1 MRSKTSAV
9 WIFLLALG
17 LAVPA
22 SGQSRTDRE
31 KMAAQSEL
39 AMAEAALASAEAAGA
54 ATNAR
59 ELYGEAA
66 DRLRLARTNWNNND
80 RKAREEAGRRAV
92 EARHAAMAAE
102 AQARLVGTNVEV
114 RTLRTDI
121 NNNGGN
127 AVMVDLYDPP
137 ALISRGTTSRDRVI
151 VAETAVKNARAAG
164 AERFAA
170 KELEQLEG
178 NLDTARMLVERN
190 NRPSPNADHLAY
202 IAEMTA
208 RRLEYQA
215 RLNQVTPHLTTF
227 RAERTRLTQRVQD
240 NRVAEEQQRRIE
252 AEREAAELREQLVLT
267 EAELGER
274 LAENREARI
283 AAEQRLD
290 ILIDRYETALS
301 QRGVSSAEVEQLRRE
316 MEDQRVALR
325 TIQERE
331 LLSESSMGNQIASL
345 EQSLQRERNEGR
357 LTADVL
363 AQREDELRRQRAELD
378 RLRQEREA
386 SERRRAEAESARAA
400 ALAEAERL
408 RAAAQSQA
416 AAAQSQAAAA
426 QSQAT
431 QLRENL
437 AQTSAAL
444 EETRTELAR
453 REAADRERIT
463 TMQQELAKLAET
475 RNTERGFIVTLPGLF
490 FDSGKSALKP
500 GARNTLA
507 KIADQL
513 RAGHDAQISI
523 EGHTDSVGSEEYNQA
538 LSEKRAAAVRDY
550 LVSRGIA
557 GAKIN
562 IAGQGE
568 TAPVASNDTPA
579 GRQQNRRVELVIAT
593 PQQ

>member
-54 ATNAR
+54 ATHAR
-59 ELYGEAA
+59 ELHGEAA
-66 DRLRLARTNWNNND
+66 DRLRLARTNWNHND
-80 RKAREEAGRRAV
+80 RRTREEAGRRAV

-102 AQARLVGTNVEV
+102 AQARLVATNVEV
-114 RTLRTDI
+114 RTLRTEI

-127 AVMVDLYDPP
+127 AVTVDLYDPP
-137 ALISRGTTSRDRVI
+137 ATISRGTTSRDRVI
-151 VAETAVKNARAAG
+151 VAETALRNARAAG

-170 KELEQLEG
+170 NELERLEG
-178 NLDTARMLVERN
+178 NLETARTLVERN
-190 NRPSPNADHLAY
+190 NRRSDSAEHLAY
-202 IAEMTA
+202 VAEMIA
-208 RRLEYQA
+208 RRLEYEA
-215 RLNQVTPHLTTF
+215 RLQAVTPHLTTF
-227 RAERTRLTQRVQD
+227 RAERTRLTARAQD
-240 NRVAEEQQRRIE
+240 TRVADEQQRRIE
-252 AEREAAELREQLVLT
+252 AEREAAELREQLVMT

-274 LAENREARI
+274 LAEDRAARI

-290 ILIDRYETALS
+290 LLIDRYETALA
-301 QRGVSSAEVEQLRRE
+301 QRGTSSAEIDQLRRE
-316 MEDQRVALR
+316 MEDQRLALR
-325 TIQERE
+325 TVQERE
-331 LLSESSMGNQIASL
+331 RLTESSMNNQIAAL
-345 EQSLQRERNEGR
+345 EQSLERERSEGR
-357 LTADVL
+357 LNAEVL
-363 AQREDELRRQRAELD
+363 AQREEELRRQRAELD
-378 RLRQEREA
+378 RLAREREEA
-386 SERRRAEAESARAA
+386 ERRRAEAETARAA

-408 RAAAQSQA
+408 RAAAESQA
-416 AAAQSQAAAA
+416 AH
-426 QSQAT
+426 
-431 QLRENL
+431 LRENL

-444 EETRTELAR
+444 EEAQTELAR
-453 REAADRERIT
+453 REAADRERIN

-490 FDSGKSALKP
+490 FDSGQSALKP

-513 RAGHDAQISI
+513 RVSQDAQISI
-523 EGHTDSVGSEEYNQA
+523 EGHTDSVGSEEYNQT

-550 LVSRGIA
+550 LISRGLA
-557 GAKIN
+557 AAKIN

-568 TAPVASNDTPA
+568 AAPVASNDTPS

-593 PQQ
+593 PQKQQ

>member
-1 MRSKTSAV
+1 MRSKTSVV
-9 WIFLLALG
+9 WIFVLALG
-17 LAVPA
+17 LAMPA

-39 AMAEAALASAEAAGA
+39 TMAEAALASAEAAGA
-54 ATNAR
+54 VTNAR

-80 RKAREEAGRRAV
+80 RKIREEAGRRAV

-102 AQARLVGTNVEV
+102 AQARLAGTNVEI

-121 NNNGGN
+121 NNSGGN

-137 ALISRGTTSRDRVI
+137 AMISRGTTSRDRVI
-151 VAETAVKNARAAG
+151 VAETALKNARAAG

-170 KELEQLEG
+170 KELEELEG
-178 NLDTARMLVERN
+178 NLETARMLVERN
-190 NRPSPNADHLAY
+190 NRRSDSAEHLAY
-202 IAEMTA
+202 VAEMRA
-208 RRLEYQA
+208 RRLEYEA
-215 RLNQVTPHLTTF
+215 RLNAVTPHLTSF
-227 RAERTRLTQRVQD
+227 RTERTRLMQRAED
-240 NRVAEEQQRRIE
+240 TRVAEEQQLRMAEEQRRIE
-252 AEREAAELREQLVLT
+252 AEQEAADLREQLVLT

-274 LAENREARI
+274 LAEDREARI

-290 ILIDRYETALS
+290 LLIDRYETALS
-301 QRGVSSAEVEQLRRE
+301 QRGTPDAEVEQLRRE
-316 MEDQRVALR
+316 IEDQRVALR
-325 TIQERE
+325 TVQERE
-331 LLSESSMGNQIASL
+331 RLSESSMGNQIASL
-345 EQSLQRERNEGR
+345 EQSLERERNEGR
-357 LTADVL
+357 LTAETL
-363 AQREDELRRQRAELD
+363 AQREEELRRHRSELD
-378 RLRQEREA
+378 RLRGEREQA
-386 SERRRAEAESARAA
+386 ERRRAEAETARAA

-408 RAAAQSQA
+408 RANAESQA
-416 AAAQSQAAAA
+416 A
-426 QSQAT
+426 

-444 EETRTELAR
+444 EETRSELAR
-453 REAADRERIT
+453 REAADRERVT

-490 FDSGKSALKP
+490 FDSGKSVLKP
-500 GARNTLA
+500 GARNTLS

-513 RAGHDAQISI
+513 RTGVDAQIAV
-523 EGHTDSVGSEEYNQA
+523 EGHTDSVGSEEYNQT

-550 LVSRGIA
+550 LVSRGLA
-557 GAKIN
+557 AAKIN
-562 IAGQGE
+562 ITGQGE
-568 TAPVASNDTPA
+568 SAPVATNDTPS